1 MNEPSVWDY
10 LKALLTPWR
19 GPAPVIPPLPE
30 HHQTEEKAGEHGGS
44 QARSQHEEA
53 DQELVLPA
61 RAIRSNGGESIQVE
75 ESISPDPVL
84 IVLEKTAVEQ
94 EVASGVAETAKPAAT
109 PASFPVKRKIPWLSL
124 GALLLA
130 LAAQRSFEP
139 DPARTW
145 QTGTFL
151 YVLAFAWAAAA
162 SWKLEWSPAMLKP
175 QETRQE
181 MLTVRLPWFLAGTL
195 LAFAAFW
202 VFGGTSFEDHRF
214 NWGNLLLLF
223 SALFFM
229 IKAFWVS
236 EPQEGSWL
244 KRLDQTFHQ
253 RNWSF
258 MFSSWTLLALAAAVV
273 VIFFRVYNLE
283 QVPPEMVSDHA
294 EKLLDV
300 GEVLNGNTWTY
311 FPRNTGREALQMYL
325 TAAVASLFGTGLSF
339 LSLKIGT
346 AAAGLLMLPFIYLL
360 GKEVGNR
367 RVGLLAALL
376 AGIAYWPNVISRV
389 ALRFTLY
396 PLFVAPALYFLIR
409 GLRRSNRNDFIL
421 SGVFLGIGL
430 HGYTP
435 IRFLP
440 VLIVVGVLLFLLH
453 QQSRENR
460 KSAIFN
466 LVVLALI
473 SLVIFIPL
481 LRVAVDM
488 PDNFLFRVISRAGT
502 AERPLPG
509 SAVGIF
515 LSNLWRAMTMYA
527 WDDGDIWVTS
537 VTHRPALDIVS
548 GALFYLGMVL
558 LLLRYIRRRHWLDL
572 FLLLAVPLLMMPS
585 ILSLA
590 FPGENPSLNRAS
602 GALVVVFLIAALAFD
617 GLLTA
622 IQARMSGMLGKTLA
636 VSLSAL
642 LLLWSG
648 VQNYNLVFRQY
659 QVAYALSSWNT
670 SEIGE
675 IIGNYANSVGSPQ
688 SAWVVAVPHWVDT
701 RLVGINAG
709 YPNRDY
715 AIFPNELNKSLA
727 VTAPKLFIVNIAD
740 QVSLDNLAEMYP
752 QGWLKEYESEY
763 EGKNFFLYFVP
774 FSEDEPAV
782 EGSN

>member
-1 MNEPSVWDY
+1 MKEPSVWDY

-30 HHQTEEKAGEHGGS
+30 HHQTEEFVRDRGASRAQQPYKEANREHPPM
-44 QARSQHEEA
+44 Q
-53 DQELVLPA
+53 L
-61 RAIRSNGGESIQVE
+61 IRSNGGESIQVE
-75 ESISPDPVL
+75 ESVLPDPVL
-84 IVLEKTAVEQ
+84 IVREKTSTEPEEASDAVETVERS
-94 EVASGVAETAKPAAT
+94 EVRAVI
-109 PASFPVKRKIPWLSL
+109 PVKRTIPWLSL
-124 GALLLA
+124 GAVLLA
-130 LAAQRSFEP
+130 LAAQRSLEP
-139 DPARTW
+139 GPARAW

-151 YVLAFAWAAAA
+151 YVLAFAWTAAA
-162 SWKLEWSPAMLKP
+162 SWRLEWAPAKLKH

-181 MLTVRLPWFLAGTL
+181 MLTVRLPWFLAGSL

-202 VFGGTSFEDHRF
+202 MFGGTSFEDHRF
-214 NWGNLLLLF
+214 NWGNLLLLI
-223 SALFFM
+223 SSLFFM

-236 EPQEGSWL
+236 DSEEGSWL
-244 KRLDQTFHQ
+244 KRLDQSIHQ
-253 RNWSF
+253 RNLSF
-258 MFSSWTLLALAAAVV
+258 VFSSWSLLVLAAAAV

-300 GEVLNGNTWTY
+300 SEILNGNTWTF

-325 TAAVASLFGTGLSF
+325 TAAVAGLFGTGLSF

-346 AAAGLLMLPFIYLL
+346 AAAGLLTLPFIYVL

-421 SGVFLGIGL
+421 SGIFLGIGL

-440 VLIVVGVLLFLLH
+440 VVIVVGVLLFVLH
-453 QQSRENR
+453 QQSRGMR
-460 KSAIFN
+460 KSAFFN

-481 LRVAVDM
+481 LRVAVDL
-488 PDNFLFRVISRAGT
+488 PDNFLFRVISRAGSL
-502 AERPLPG
+502 ERPLPG

-515 LSNLWRAMTMYA
+515 LSNLWRAMTMFA
-527 WDDGDIWVTS
+527 WDDGEIWVTS

-558 LLLRYIRRRHWLDL
+558 LFVRYIRRRHWLDL

-590 FPGENPSLNRAS
+590 FPGENPSLNRAG

-622 IQARMSGMLGKTLA
+622 IQSRMSGMPGKTLA
-636 VSLSAL
+636 ASLSAL

-648 VQNYNLVFRQY
+648 VQNYDLVFRQY
-659 QVAYALSSWNT
+659 QEVYALSSWNT
-670 SEIGE
+670 SEMGE
-675 IIGNYANSVGSPQ
+675 IIGNYARSVGSPD
-688 SAWVVAVPHWVDT
+688 SAWVVAIPHWVDT

-709 YPNRDY
+709 YPNRNY
-715 AIFPNELNKSLA
+715 AIFPEELDKSLA
-727 VTAPKLFIVNIAD
+727 VTAPKLFIVNTSD
-740 QVSLDNLAEMYP
+740 QDSLDNLAKLYP

-763 EGKNFFLYFVP
+763 ENKNFFLYFVP
-774 FSEDEPAV
+774 FSEDAPVTE
-782 EGSN
+782 ESN